1 MENLLVHDKQI
12 VTPGTILTT
21 DVSSF
26 RPGRGTIRERDSI
39 VSVFVGLVQIRS
51 RFINVVPLNGVYLP
65 TVGDKVIGTVYE
77 KTPIKWLVDINSNY
91 VGVLRPQNAMD
102 REFKRQGRGR
112 SQEEQ
117 EADEMDQFQV
127 GDVLIAKVISFSRTT
142 DPQITTLG
150 KDLGKVTNGTLM
162 FIPAPKIPR
171 VIGRKGSMIRTLMDE
186 TRCRI
191 VVAQNGRIWLNGVPE
206 NVALAKYIIEKIHQE
221 AHTSGLTDRIKEYI
235 IEEKSKRGLS

>member
-21 DVSSF
+21 DVASF
-26 RPGRGTIRERDSI
+26 RPGRGTIREQDAI
-39 VSVFVGLVQIRS
+39 ISVFVGLVQIRS

-65 TVGDKVIGTVYE
+65 TVGDKVIGIVYE
-77 KTPIKWLVDINSNY
+77 KTPIKWLVDISSNY

-150 KDLGKVTNGTLM
+150 KDLGKVNNGTLM
-162 FIPAPKIPR
+162 SIPAPKIPR
-171 VIGRKGSMIRTLMDE
+171 VIGRKGSMIRTLMDD

-191 VVAQNGRIWLNGVPE
+191 VVAQNGRIWLNGAPE
-206 NVALAKYIIEKIHQE
+206 NVALAKFIIEKIHEE

-235 IEEKSKRGLS
+235 VEEKSKRGL